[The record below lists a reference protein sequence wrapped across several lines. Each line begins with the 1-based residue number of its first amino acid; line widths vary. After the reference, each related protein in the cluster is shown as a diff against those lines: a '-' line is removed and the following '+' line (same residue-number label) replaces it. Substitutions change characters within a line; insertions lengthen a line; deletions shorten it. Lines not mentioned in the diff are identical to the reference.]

1 MTEAKAVENTIQ
13 AMEYYRHQKTNH
25 TPSKAVM
32 TTQPL
37 YKKTDKSVKFSSNS
51 RYPTVKK
58 YHPNPMGYKAKYTI
72 PLDKTQKSNVI
83 QSSRP
88 IKNNLAQTMTL
99 PFQKGIMK
107 PQERPK

>member
-1 MTEAKAVENTIQ
+1 MEIVKTMIKSRGITAEHTPIEEMIEEAKAVENTIQ
-13 AMEYYRHQKTNH
+13 AMEYYCHQKANH

-58 YHPNPMGYKAKYTI
+58 YRPNPTGYKTKYTI
-72 PLDKTQKSNVI
+72 PLDRTQKSNVI
-83 QSSRP
+83 QS
-88 IKNNLAQTMTL
+88 I
-99 PFQKGIMK
+99 
-107 PQERPK
+107 